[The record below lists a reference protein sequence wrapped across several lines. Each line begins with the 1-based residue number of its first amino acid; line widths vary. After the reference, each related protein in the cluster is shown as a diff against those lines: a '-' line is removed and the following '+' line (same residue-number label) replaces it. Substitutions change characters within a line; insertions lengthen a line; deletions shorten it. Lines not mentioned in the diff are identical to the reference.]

1 MHVYIHDRMAREH
14 NWNELRLGLIS
25 AAAIVVIIVLT
36 LLFAR
41 VGGVHGKK
49 VTLWVVTDDATGIL
63 SGTEVWLAGR
73 KIGLVK
79 KIEFRPPS
87 VDTTQ
92 RLLVKLET
100 LESALPN
107 IRRDS
112 WAQIRAGGSLIATAV
127 VYISAGSARF
137 PQLHDGDT
145 LRTRESSKIADL
157 ATQITEVAPKISA
170 AATQVGLLNEKLSQP
185 TGTIGNF
192 RTHGLPALPQFGG
205 TMSRLSAKM
214 SGNGTIGLA
223 MRHDLMGRAT
233 RAMARTDSIRAL
245 MASDKSSLGRF
256 KKDTTLMT
264 KAAGVMAELDTL
276 KGMMSDP
283 VGTIAAA
290 HPDSALTRELA
301 RSRALL
307 DSLMK
312 DAKKH
317 PQRYINF

>member
-1 MHVYIHDRMAREH
+1 MAHEH
-14 NWNELRLGLIS
+14 NWSELRIGVIS
-25 AAAIVVIIVLT
+25 AAAIVVVIILT

-49 VTLWVVTDDATGIL
+49 VTLYVVTDDATGIL

-73 KIGLVK
+73 KSGLVK

-87 VDTTQ
+87 VDTLQ
-92 RLLVKLET
+92 RLLIKLEF

-107 IRRDS
+107 VRRDS
-112 WAQIRAGGSLIATAV
+112 WAQIRAGGTLIGTPV
-127 VYISAGSARF
+127 VYISAGSANF

-145 LRTRESSKIADL
+145 LPTRETSKIADL
-157 ATQITEVAPKISA
+157 ATQVTEVAPKIS
-170 AATQVGLLNEKLSQP
+170 GLVTEIGALNDKISQP

-192 RTHGLPALPQFGG
+192 RSHGLPALPEFGG
-205 TMSRLSAKM
+205 TMSRLSAKA

-223 MRHDLMGRAT
+223 MRRNLMARAS

-245 MASDKSSLGRF
+245 LASDKGSLGRF
-256 KKDTTLMT
+256 RKDTTLMT
-264 KAAGVMAELDTL
+264 KAGGVMAELDTL
-276 KGMMSDP
+276 RALMSDP
-283 VGTIAAA
+283 AGTIAAA

-317 PQRYINF
+317 PLRYISF